1 MPRVSSKSF
10 LMVKGKYDS
19 VHKTKIIKEG
29 KAYLLTFLV
38 YNCIYP

>member
-19 VHKTKIIKEG
+19 FHKTKISKEG
-29 KAYLLTFLV
+29 KAYLLTFFV
-38 YNCIYP
+38 CNRIYP